1 MESRINEWNDGRQ
14 VQTGAKKGMT
24 EMTAGWS
31 NQVES
36 LKRQDQRGKRKIKD
50 KRLTQCNETNKKS
63 KDAGEKRN
71 QKDGEW
77 EMILQKCKETNN
89 KSKEKT
95 VKKWRQQMSIN
106 T

>member
-1 MESRINEWNDGRQ
+1 
-14 VQTGAKKGMT
+14 MT

-77 EMILQKCKETNN
+77 EMMKEKKKKTNN
-89 KSKEKT
+89 KSRETMKAK
-95 VKKWRQQMSIN
+95 RQQ
-106 T
+106 

>member
-63 KDAGEKRN
+63 KDARDKRN
-71 QKDGEW
+71 QKKRKL
-77 EMILQKCKETNN
+77 EMMKETKKRTND
-89 KSKEKT
+89 KSKETMKA
-95 VKKWRQQMSIN
+95 KGQQ
-106 T
+106 